1 MSYVV
6 VALGLLA
13 TLGAGCSPD
22 PVEPVTTE
30 PWVEG
35 GLPEY
40 CDGRGGDD
48 AQFWDLV
55 HSSCRIAQDGDLA
68 QAGALR
74 KSLEEVPEE
83 RVADFHRTFVRLN
96 RGLVVVD
103 EVADDLCAP
112 GVGLGADLRT
122 DYRSW
127 VLAHGQA
134 AYEAVVADPE
144 ALRDFPDAAVGCGLG
159 EPYGATAYALY
170 LERTG
175 LSPDEA
181 DVPIIEGR

>member
-68 QAGALR
+68 QAEALR

-96 RGLVVVD
+96 RGLVV
-103 EVADDLCAP
+103 
-112 GVGLGADLRT
+112 GDLRA